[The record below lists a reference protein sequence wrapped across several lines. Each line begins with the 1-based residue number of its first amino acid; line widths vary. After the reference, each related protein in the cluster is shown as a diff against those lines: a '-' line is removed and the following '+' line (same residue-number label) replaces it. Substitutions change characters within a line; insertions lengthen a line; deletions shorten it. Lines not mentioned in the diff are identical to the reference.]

1 MGFNTE
7 PIFGVEHLEG
17 APFEDERGLFV
28 KVFQASRIFSGT
40 SRHEVAE
47 IFWSESKCDVI
58 RGMHYQKQKK
68 GSLGQSKIVSV
79 ARGRILDVILDAR
92 PESPSFGQVEVRE
105 MSGENGDSLY
115 IPSGVAHGFR
125 VMSAS
130 AITLYSVSTEHD
142 PNLEAGFRYDSFGFI
157 WPGEESPILST
168 RDLAL
173 PSFSELDLDL
183 SFRK

>member
-1 MGFNTE
+1 MRFNTGQ
-7 PIFGVEHLEG
+7 IYGVEHLER

-28 KVFQASRIFSGT
+28 KVFQASRTFPGT

-47 IFWSESKCDVI
+47 IFWSESKRNVV
-58 RGMHYQKQKK
+58 RGMHYQKQKN
-68 GSLGQSKIVSV
+68 GSQGQSKIVSV
-79 ARGRILDVILDAR
+79 ARGHILDVILDAR

-105 MSGENGDSLY
+105 MRGENGDSLY

-125 VMSAS
+125 VMSDS

-142 PNLEAGFRYDSFGFI
+142 PNLEAGFRYDSFGFM
-157 WPGEESPILST
+157 WPGGEPPILST

-173 PSFSELDLDL
+173 PSFFEHDLDL
-183 SFRK
+183 NFRK